1 MINRLRALTVESR
14 PNARS
19 YGSCKQSSGRTK
31 NKSKRNGTNSMPCTE
46 VKNTDWTQLRKGSGL
61 EGMQMET
68 RPTEMQRKEGKE
80 RATKR
85 YNPRVMGMP
94 SGEERKK
101 QKKYLK

>member
-1 MINRLRALTVESR
+1 MGHVS
-14 PNARS
+14 
-19 YGSCKQSSGRTK
+19 SSGRTK

-80 RATKR
+80 RATEKR
-85 YNPRVMGMP
+85 GTKPKGVTHV
-94 SGEERKK
+94 
-101 QKKYLK
+101 